1 MTIIVDSQKLQA
13 LCEEI
18 DKGGR
23 FALDMEFIPE
33 RTYLP
38 ELCLVQVATDQGAYI
53 VDPLVLKDLEPLWQR
68 ACDPNILVV
77 LHAADQ
83 DLDLV
88 YRYSSMLPQ
97 NIMDTQVA
105 AGFAGFGYP
114 IGYAKLL
121 QVLKGISISKTES
134 FTDWLIRP
142 LTDEQIDYALDDVR
156 HLLPLYDK
164 LVDKLKA
171 KKRFDWAQ
179 EECQIYCHL
188 SFYEKD
194 KSRQY
199 LRIKGASGLSR
210 RGQAIL
216 KALSNWRDEVA
227 RAHNRPPR
235 SILSDAVLMEVAR
248 RPPKKPEELARI
260 RSVRPDQI
268 RMYGS
273 PVVNAVQEAIALP
286 DSELPVLGH
295 AQIPTKEDLIQGDV
309 LFLVLKTLCYEQDLA
324 AEIVATRDEL
334 QHLLKVFREGNLD
347 THELSVM
354 TGWRKE
360 VAGDVLLAILKGKEV
375 AIKLGKAGQ
384 PIKLNLI

>member
-1 MTIIVDSQKLQA
+1 MTIVIDNQKLQE

-38 ELCLVQVATDQGAYI
+38 ELCLVQVATDYGAYI
-53 VDPLVLKDLEPLWQR
+53 IDPLALKDLEPLWQR
-68 ACDPNILVV
+68 VANPNILVV

-88 YRYSSMLPQ
+88 FRYSSLLPQ

-105 AGFAGFGYP
+105 AGFAGFGFP

-142 LTDEQIDYALDDVR
+142 LTEEQIDYALDDVR

-164 LVDKLKA
+164 LTEKLNA
-171 KKRFDWAQ
+171 NKRFDWAA
-179 EECQIYCHL
+179 EECELYCDP

-194 KSRQY
+194 RSRQY
-199 LRIKGASGLSR
+199 LRIKGASGLPR

-227 RAHNRPPR
+227 KTHNRPPR

-248 RPPKKPEELARI
+248 RPPRRPEELGRI

-268 RMYGS
+268 RTYGAL
-273 PVVNAVQEAIALP
+273 VVNAVQEAINLP

-295 AQIPTKEDLIQGDV
+295 GQIPSKEDLIQGDV
-309 LFLVLKTLCYEQDLA
+309 LFLVLKTLCYEQNLA

-334 QHLLKVFREGNLD
+334 QHLLRVFREGTLD
-347 THELSVM
+347 SHELPVM

-360 VAGDVLLAILKGKEV
+360 VAGDVLLAILMGKEV